1 MEQSSLFIPFISIFG
16 LILFSAFFSGSE
28 TGLMSVSG
36 AKIHK
41 LKMEGNKRAGTV
53 SKLLEDKEKLIGA
66 ILLGNNI
73 VNIGASALAT
83 ALAINLVGESGVVYA
98 TVIMTLLVLVFAE
111 VMPKTYAV
119 RNAEGVALTV
129 APLFILITKLLSP
142 VTIAIQFFVSKLI
155 ALISEENTDN
165 MTGVEVLR
173 GAVDM
178 YHQEGNV
185 SKEHKDMLSGVF
197 DLQDITVEEVMIHR
211 SDLNSINIEESN
223 DKIISYIA
231 ESVHSRIPVWKG
243 APDQI
248 IGFLY
253 GKDIFRV
260 VHNYQGD
267 LEKLDLKQYI
277 RTPWFVPESLT
288 LKNQLTGFRERQE
301 HIALVVD
308 EYGSVTGMLTLE
320 DILEEVVGEID
331 DEHDE
336 PTDSRIK
343 KIKDGSYDING
354 DITLRDLNRETDW
367 LLKDEEATTLA
378 GYVFAHA
385 QTIPEAG
392 QEFEIG
398 EFKFKILAR
407 ENNQLTKIKVQ
418 HFKCDIASGKSDH
431 DKSDESPD
439 KEILNIETSKTEEME
454 GTKGTEGTEAADNN
468 KIDDIENNQ

>member
-1 MEQSSLFIPFISIFG
+1 MQESSIFIPFISILG

-28 TGLMSVSG
+28 TGLMSVTE

-41 LKMEGNKRAGTV
+41 LKMEGNKRAATV
-53 SKLLEDKEKLIGA
+53 SKLLEDKERLIGS

-83 ALAINLVGESGVVYA
+83 SLAISLVGESGVIYA
-98 TVIMTLLVLVFAE
+98 TAIMTILVLVFAE

-119 RNAEGVALTV
+119 RNAQGVALAV
-129 APLFILITKLLSP
+129 APLFVLITKLLSP
-142 VTIAIQFFVSKLI
+142 VTIAVQIFVSKVI
-155 ALISEENTDN
+155 ALISDENMDT

-178 YHQEGNV
+178 YHLEGNV

-211 SDLNSINIEESN
+211 SDLNSISIDETN

-260 VHNYQGD
+260 VHNYKGD
-267 LEKLDLKQYI
+267 LEKLDLKKYI

-288 LKNQLTGFRERQE
+288 LKNQLKGFRERQE

-336 PTDSRIK
+336 PTDRRIK
-343 KIKDGSYDING
+343 KMKDGTYNING
-354 DITLRDLNRETDW
+354 DITLRDLNRETEW
-367 LLKDEEATTLA
+367 ALKDEEATTLA
-378 GYVFAHA
+378 GYIFAHA
-385 QTIPEAG
+385 QTIPEVG
-392 QEFEIG
+392 EEFEIG
-398 EFKFKILAR
+398 EFKFKILER

-418 HFKCDIASGKSDH
+418 HFICDIASGKSYH
-431 DKSDESPD
+431 DKNDDSHD
-439 KEILNIETSKTEEME
+439 KETINIEKLET
-454 GTKGTEGTEAADNN
+454 DNSE
-468 KIDDIENNQ
+468 KKQNN